1 MPFANWVRGELRR
14 REWSAADLARRMD
27 VNSGIISNWLS
38 GKRRPSPR
46 SCDLLADVLGAD
58 LDFVLALV
66 GHRPATTSAPPPD
79 ETAAVIAMLRRI
91 QPSPDRIKGL
101 DGMLRTWLELDRAVA
116 HEPPAAEGTDAQRSL
131 RAHYRQFLDEVD
143 DDEAE
148 THLAQF
154 DAYIAR
160 SR

>member
-1 MPFANWVRGELRR
+1 MPFATWVRGELRR

-27 VNSGIISNWLS
+27 VNSGIISNWLR

-58 LDFVLALV
+58 LDYVLALV

-79 ETAAVIAMLRRI
+79 ETAALISMLRRI
-91 QPSPDRIKGL
+91 QPHPDRLKGL
-101 DGMLRTWLELDRAVA
+101 DGMLRIWLELDRAA
-116 HEPPAAEGTDAQRSL
+116 ADEPNGAERDV
-131 RAHYRQFLDEVD
+131 RAHYRQFLDETD

-148 THLAQF
+148 AHLAQF